1 MAEQAKARYDVL
13 FLCTDNVT
21 AMRYRRNRIAAFAS
35 LPATTLDRSSL
46 SVRMNEIGQGEGAIT
61 PATVRRDGDGRRC
74 LSQSR
79 MRPVT

>member
-1 MAEQAKARYDVL
+1 MQSGSGRIGCMLRKGPFMAEQAKAQYDVL

-46 SVRMNEIGQGEGAIT
+46 SVRMNEIGHGEGAIT
-61 PATVRRDGDGRRC
+61 PRNSAA
-74 LSQSR
+74 
-79 MRPVT
+79 